1 MTYFSEYAHLY
12 ELQATG
18 HRTLHAYQRRS
29 DCQSWRVF
37 SSVCT
42 LEVAYLKLLLTE
54 RWNNVSSRGSIKG
67 FQFDYYPNC
76 HLNQTKYLS
85 FSLTLDGAHLM
96 LWCNMCERVVPT
108 VYCSFNAMITAN
120 NDRHS
125 TLNLELLC
133 HPKAATRM
141 LTGQLKRRRMYLH
154 LQSRLLVSWSLWST
168 CQLTMNKR
176 QWCQI
181 YWAVLIKIFNIPEAA
196 LHLQLWHSVK
206 Q

>member
-1 MTYFSEYAHLY
+1 MLWKKEKPFQRDCTQHTVFIYLCHKHDVEATLLFPEGTIISHQCHNNVMTYFSEYAHLY

-108 VYCSFNAMITAN
+108 VYCSFNAAYNSKEWQMKHTEPWIIL
-120 NDRHS
+120 S
-125 TLNLELLC
+125 
-133 HPKAATRM
+133 P
-141 LTGQLKRRRMYLH
+141 
-154 LQSRLLVSWSLWST
+154 
-168 CQLTMNKR
+168 
-176 QWCQI
+176 
-181 YWAVLIKIFNIPEAA
+181 
-196 LHLQLWHSVK
+196 
-206 Q
+206 